1 MARKKTVGKSEDES
15 PKVYQR
21 DKINKALTITERKDL
36 TEKQKAFL
44 DLALDKKTQIMF
56 IRGPAGTS
64 KTFLAVMAALELL
77 NLKKVSELLYVRS
90 IAESASRTLGSLPGE
105 IDDKFKPFIMPL
117 LDKLD
122 ELLPQGDIKYLQNDN
137 RIRAIPINYLRGSNL
152 NAQVIIADEA
162 QNFDRKE
169 LTTLI
174 TRMGKFSKMFIC
186 GDPMQSDING
196 RSGFNAFYDIFKDKE
211 SEEHGIFCIEFTK
224 EDIVRSGIVQY
235 VIEKLEEVVKKEPMF
250 PNDKRYI

>member
-1 MARKKTVGKSEDES
+1 MARKRSVNKTEDKS

-21 DKINKALTITERKDL
+21 DKINKNLTIIERSDL
-36 TEKQKAFL
+36 TKKQTEFL
-44 DLALDKKTQIMF
+44 KIALDKKTQIMF

-64 KTFLAVMAALELL
+64 KTFLSVLAALELL
-77 NLKKVSELLYVRS
+77 NVRKVSELLYIRS
-90 IAESASRTLGSLPGE
+90 IVESASRTLGSLPGE

-117 LDKLD
+117 MDKLE
-122 ELLPQGDIKYLQNDN
+122 ELLPAGDIRYLQNDN
-137 RIRAIPINYLRGSNL
+137 RIRAIPINFLRGSNL
-152 NAQVIIADEA
+152 NAQVIVADEA

-174 TRMGKFSKMFIC
+174 TRMGKFSKMYIC

-196 RSGFNAFYDIFKDKE
+196 KSGFNTFYNIFNDKE
-211 SEEHGIFCIEFTK
+211 SQDNGVYCFEFFK

-235 VIEKLEEVVKKEPMF
+235 IIEKLEDNVRKESMF
-250 PNDKRYI
+250 PHYK